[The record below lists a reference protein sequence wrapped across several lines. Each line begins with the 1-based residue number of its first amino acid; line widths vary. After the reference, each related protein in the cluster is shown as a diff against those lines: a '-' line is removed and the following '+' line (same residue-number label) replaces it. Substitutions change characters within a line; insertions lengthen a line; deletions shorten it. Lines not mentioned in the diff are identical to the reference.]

1 VKRLLHKKEFL
12 DFLHIVNEIDQVC
25 QNKKLDNTSGEKI
38 LNKLRKLIKFD
49 AASLYL
55 YNLGKKKL
63 EYIASFKEKVE
74 VLGFLELNK
83 GEGLSGWAADSM
95 KPLLLSDRSRK
106 NGFDP
111 DKDFASFMAV
121 PISLA
126 KEIIGVI
133 NLGNKAPDFFDH
145 EDVQLMS
152 TIAGQIAFSL
162 SKVIYQKRYEDLK
175 TRYEDNKNK
184 LLRIKSETIYP
195 REAVD
200 IARQTASIIH
210 RINNSLAVIIGNI
223 QYMLAGNTVI
233 KQKTLSRLKHM
244 EQASLDINKANQMIL
259 EINQQIDHT
268 FEDNDVKKEKI
279 DNMVWE
285 NE

>member
-1 VKRLLHKKEFL
+1 MKRLLHKKEFL